1 MKHLLPILIW
11 SMIFYRNNDW
21 IMRFSFEIAF
31 HSVRSN
37 GFYHIFEINW
47 FTETSSFESMS
58 DNGFL
63 PIIMN
68 INFNTFNSIFK
79 IFQVSFYFTITWK
92 LITGEISI
100 VRAIT
105 EIIFQWMIELYFNI
119 SADIIKT
126 TIIKESA
133 KIKKT

>member
-11 SMIFYRNNDW
+11 SMIFYRNNDR
-21 IMRFSFEIAF
+21 IVRFSFEITF
-31 HSVRSN
+31 YSIWSN
-37 GFYHIFEINW
+37 SFYHIFEINW
-47 FTETSSFESMS
+47 FAETSSFESMS
-58 DNGFL
+58 DNGFF

-79 IFQVSFYFTITWK
+79 VFQVSFYFTITWK

-100 VRAIT
+100 VRTIT

-119 SADIIKT
+119 SADIVKT
-126 TIIKESA
+126 TIIKEST
-133 KIKKT
+133 KIKET